1 MIWYCVVL
9 VFDLELCC
17 IGVLWYDVV
26 LYWCLMEWY
35 CICVLWYGIVL
46 Y

>member
-17 IGVLWYDVV
+17 IGFYGMML
-26 LYWCLMEWY
+26 C
-35 CICVLWYGIVL
+35 CIGV
-46 Y
+46 